1 MTTDSAHP
9 PWPIRLLDGRYRLG
23 PSLGRGATSEVFRAT
38 DLQTGTDVAVKLFT
52 TVKQTK
58 SNVAGP
64 VQGRETMAA
73 TPGVPRTRYVKA
85 PRLLPE
91 PLVFR
96 LAARMAEALAHAHAH
111 GVVHRDLKPSNV
123 LVDLPSATLKLIDF
137 GVAHVVDGT
146 QTATGMTLGTPAY
159 MAPEQLAG
167 LPVSPASDAYALG
180 VVLFEMLTARR
191 PHGGANL
198 GELLREVAD
207 APAADLASLRPDL
220 PRRPPNEAH
229 FSMAS
234 APRGRCDGASDAQS
248 TPPFASGPPHRMSF
262 EFFHAVD
269 TGRARTNNE
278 DSVAVDET
286 NLLAVLADGMGGY
299 NAGEVASGMATEF
312 IKTELGRWLQETA
325 GRANDNEVRRAMD
338 ICRWTI
344 PTSRC

>member
-1 MTTDSAHP
+1 LTTDSAHP

-64 VQGRETMAA
+64 VQGRETLAA
-73 TPGVPRTRYVKA
+73 TRLRHPGIAAVLDADPSGGEAWLVSELAPGVPLTRYVKA

-220 PRRPPNEAH
+220 PRPA
-229 FSMAS
+229 AS
-234 APRGRCDGASDAQS
+234 AVQQ
-248 TPPFASGPPHRMSF
+248 
-262 EFFHAVD
+262 
-269 TGRARTNNE
+269 
-278 DSVAVDET
+278 
-286 NLLAVLADGMGGY
+286 LLARDPQLRPADLAAWGLQ
-299 NAGEVASGMATEF
+299 AEQLAAS
-312 IKTELGRWLQETA
+312 LGA
-325 GRANDNEVRRAMD
+325 APAK
-338 ICRWTI
+338 
-344 PTSRC
+344 